1 ADVVKNVVG
10 DRIVRA
16 DAFHAGRVFLV
27 ATRVAQVHVLGVA
40 HGDAAAR
47 DVGDIVPDDRRVDDV
62 VDHRDPFAAAVL
74 DGVADQAD
82 RVGVVHRDHPG
93 QGVGDL
99 VFAVVP
105 VAVAVRDEH

>member
-1 ADVVKNVVG
+1 GPVDVVVRDFEAVHEEGRDAGVTAESGLRADVVKNVVG

-74 DGVADQAD
+74 DGVA
-82 RVGVVHRDHPG
+82 
-93 QGVGDL
+93 
-99 VFAVVP
+99 
-105 VAVAVRDEH
+105 